1 MKEITARDIS
11 KSLRVDHRAAIAVYY
26 QLVEGIKK
34 LVYRGEMCDG
44 QQLPTVRALAQ
55 ALDINPNTVAR
66 AYRELEQQ
74 GILESRVGR
83 GTFLSAAGSGGEKH
97 GKLAK
102 LESLWKEMQEKSREM
117 GLTAEDLKGHLK
129 KLV

>member
-1 MKEITARDIS
+1 MKEITAGDIS
-11 KSLRVDHRAAIAVYY
+11 KSLHVDHRAAIAVYY

-34 LVYRGEMCDG
+34 LVFRGEICDG

-66 AYRELEQQ
+66 AYRELEHQ
-74 GILESRVGR
+74 GILASRVGR
-83 GTFLSAAGSGGEKH
+83 GTFLSSAGSGGEHCKRE
-97 GKLAK
+97 K
-102 LESLWKEMQEKSREM
+102 LESLWKEMQEKSQEM
-117 GLTAEDLKGHLK
+117 GLTAEDLKGHFK

>member
-1 MKEITARDIS
+1 MKEFTAGDIA
-11 KSLRVDHRAAIAVYY
+11 KSIRVDHRAAVAIYY
-26 QLVEGIKK
+26 QLMEGIKK
-34 LVYRGEMCDG
+34 LVYCGQMSDG

-74 GILESRVGR
+74 GILASRVGR
-83 GTFLSAAGSGGEKH
+83 GTFLLSAGGGGKH
-97 GKLAK
+97 GKQEK